1 VGGGTRMPTA
11 AECLRIIDCVGADRA
26 SRLAE
31 ICAAVALA
39 GELSIVGALCAGDF
53 ARAHAVYGRSK
64 SGK

>member
-1 VGGGTRMPTA
+1 MYPERSATVSWNFR
-11 AECLRIIDCVGADRA
+11 VGADRA

-64 SGK
+64 SSK